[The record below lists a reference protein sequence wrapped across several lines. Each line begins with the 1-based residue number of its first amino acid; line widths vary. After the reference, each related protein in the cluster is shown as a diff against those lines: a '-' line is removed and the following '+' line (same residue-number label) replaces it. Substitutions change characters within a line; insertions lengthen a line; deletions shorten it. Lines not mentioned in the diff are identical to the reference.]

1 MVIDMIILAGL
12 AAVAYLNWKTLTDL
26 EDLEE
31 VVAALLIELG
41 QKEVITLGNSYDT

>member
-1 MVIDMIILAGL
+1 MIIDLIILACL
-12 AAVAYLNWKTLTDL
+12 AAVAYLNWKILTDL

-41 QKEVITLGNSYDT
+41 QKGVITLGNNDAT